1 MEENKGKPIPRPMN
15 LRRQSTNTRYMDML
29 LSLDKVPVWHNMLV
43 ATFNWLL
50 LAGFVI
56 SPGTFS
62 PLQRITT
69 DGPDNG
75 VIRFLLKQVKNLPL
89 LIVAGLCCIVGAI
102 GLISFWIR
110 WRKNYVWINNRIFLV
125 CRPS

>member
-1 MEENKGKPIPRPMN
+1 
-15 LRRQSTNTRYMDML
+15 MDML

-89 LIVAGLCCIVGAI
+89 LIIAGLCCIVGAI

-125 CRPS
+125 CRLSWAP